1 VLRKTLGEIS
11 REALFALLS
20 RETSWIRSKIK
31 QSMPTPTIFVSAG
44 EASGDRYGAMLME
57 AVRALGPDAEF
68 FGLGG
73 AAMEVAGC
81 ERIVRA
87 EDIAVMGITE
97 VLRHMPRI
105 YKEYRRLVRSIRARK
120 PDVAVLIDF
129 PDVNFRLAKE
139 LKRSG
144 IPVLYFVSPQLWA
157 WKQYR
162 VRWVRERVSKMLV
175 IFPFEEKYY
184 RDRGV
189 DAEFV
194 GHPLADL
201 PLPTI
206 SRQDYAKRFGLDAAK
221 PWIGLLPGSRGK
233 ELRHNLPVMAGAANL
248 LGASYEFL
256 LPAAATLDPD
266 WVRRMV
272 AQCQAATTGIDIPIH
287 VVDDA
292 RDALFHARASVVASG
307 TATVEAALIGNPFI
321 AVYRLSSF
329 SYAVASRL
337 VDLPHVAMVNLIAD
351 DRIIPE
357 LIQDDFTPQNI
368 VRTLQPLLDE
378 TGYRSQMI
386 EELSGVR
393 KALHWEST
401 AAQLSA
407 SNMIHTPEEI
417 VSPSAPE
424 RTAIDRA
431 AAWVLDFLDRAEA
444 SPSQLP
450 TEPSAAEIVG

>member
-1 VLRKTLGEIS
+1 
-11 REALFALLS
+11 
-20 RETSWIRSKIK
+20 
-31 QSMPTPTIFVSAG
+31 
-44 EASGDRYGAMLME
+44 
-57 AVRALGPDAEF
+57 
-68 FGLGG
+68 
-73 AAMEVAGC
+73 
-81 ERIVRA
+81 
-87 EDIAVMGITE
+87 MGITE

-105 YKEYRRLVRSIRARK
+105 YKEYRRLVQSIRARK
-120 PDVAVLIDF
+120 PDLAVLIDF

-175 IFPFEEKYY
+175 IFPFEEKFY

-194 GHPLADL
+194 GHPLAAL

-206 SRQDYAKRFGLDAAK
+206 SRKEYASQYKLDPAK
-221 PWIGLLPGSRGK
+221 EWIALLPGSRGK

-266 WVRRMV
+266 WVRRVV
-272 AQCQAATTGIDIPIH
+272 AQCQTAFPGIDLPIH
-287 VVDDA
+287 VVEDA
-292 RDALFHARASVVASG
+292 RAALFHARASVVASG

-337 VDLPHVAMVNLIAD
+337 VDLPHVAMVNLIAE
-351 DRIIPE
+351 DRIVPE
-357 LIQDDFTPQNI
+357 LIQDDFTPENI
-368 VRTLQPLLDE
+368 VRTLQPLLDD

-386 EELSGVR
+386 EELQGVR
-393 KALHWEST
+393 TALHRESR
-401 AAQLSA
+401 AVDLSA
-407 SNMIHTPEEI
+407 GNMIE
-417 VSPSAPE
+417 SPDETEAGPVPE

-444 SPSQLP
+444 
-450 TEPSAAEIVG
+450 EPSPVTAEPNTADMPG

>member
-1 VLRKTLGEIS
+1 
-11 REALFALLS
+11 
-20 RETSWIRSKIK
+20 
-31 QSMPTPTIFVSAG
+31 
-44 EASGDRYGAMLME
+44 
-57 AVRALGPDAEF
+57 
-68 FGLGG
+68 
-73 AAMEVAGC
+73 GC

-105 YKEYRRLVRSIRARK
+105 YKEYRRLVQSIRARK
-120 PDVAVLIDF
+120 PDLAVLIDF

-157 WKQYR
+157 WKEYR

-175 IFPFEEKYY
+175 IFPFEEKFY

-206 SRQDYAKRFGLDAAK
+206 SRKEYASQYKLDPAK
-221 PWIGLLPGSRGK
+221 EWIALLPGSRGK

-256 LPAAATLDPD
+256 VPAAATLDTD

-272 AQCQAATTGIDIPIH
+272 AECQTAFPGIDLPIH

-292 RDALFHARASVVASG
+292 RAALFHARASVVASG

-321 AVYRLSSF
+321 AVYRLSDF

-351 DRIIPE
+351 DRIVPE
-357 LIQDDFTPQNI
+357 LIQDDFTPENI
-368 VRTLQPLLDE
+368 VRTLQPLLEE

-386 EELSGVR
+386 DELKSVR

-407 SNMIHTPEEI
+407 ANMIHTPEEI
-417 VSPSAPE
+417 ASQSLPE
-424 RTAIDRA
+424 PTAIDRA
-431 AAWVLDFLDRAEA
+431 GAWVLDFLDRADAE
-444 SPSQLP
+444 
-450 TEPSAAEIVG
+450 SAAVTTETNTADMPG

>member
-1 VLRKTLGEIS
+1 
-11 REALFALLS
+11 
-20 RETSWIRSKIK
+20 
-31 QSMPTPTIFVSAG
+31 MPSTPQIFLSAG
-44 EASGDRYGAMLME
+44 EASGERYGAMLIE
-57 AVRALGPDAEF
+57 AVRALRPDAEF

-73 AAMEVAGC
+73 SAMEAAGC

-105 YKEYRRLVRSIRARK
+105 YKEYRRLVSSIRARK

-139 LKRSG
+139 LKRAG
-144 IPVLYFVSPQLWA
+144 VPVLYFVSPQLWA

-162 VRWVRERVSKMLV
+162 VRWVRDRVSKMLV

-206 SRQDYAKRFGLDAAK
+206 SRKEYASQYRLDPTK
-221 PWIGLLPGSRGK
+221 DWIALLPGSRGR
-233 ELRHNLPVMAGAANL
+233 ELRHNLPVMAAAANL

-272 AQCQAATTGIDIPIH
+272 AQCQSEGSGIDIPIH
-287 VVDDA
+287 VVEDA
-292 RDALFHARASVVASG
+292 RAALFHARASVVASG

-321 AVYRLSSF
+321 AVYRLSDF

-337 VDLPHVAMVNLIAD
+337 VDLPHVAMVNLIAG
-351 DRIIPE
+351 DRIVPE
-357 LIQDDFTPQNI
+357 LIQDDFTAQNI
-368 VRTLQPLLDE
+368 VRSLQPLLDE

-386 EELSGVR
+386 DELRSIR

-401 AAQLSA
+401 AARLSA
-407 SNMIHTPEEI
+407 SNMIQTPEEI
-417 VSPSAPE
+417 QSRSAPE

-444 SPSQLP
+444 ERSPVQTDSQTADMP
-450 TEPSAAEIVG
+450 G